1 MGIYIIYKP
10 IGLTPNQI
18 IDYLKKKLKKN
29 KLSFCGRLDPM
40 ASGLMMVLSDDT
52 IKLQDN
58 YLTFDKIYR
67 FDLILGVSTDTY
79 DILGISS
86 KPTIKDLTYIENIII
101 KFNEIKEKFID
112 DFEQE
117 YPPYSSIHVRHQKY
131 GRQALWWYAKNNKL
145 NEINIPSKTVN
156 IKSFKN
162 TDFELIN
169 FKDFYDIIKERLS
182 LLKDTSNNFRQDEIM
197 KHWLYL
203 SELYPNYKIIRINC
217 ELNVSSGCYIR
228 SIANSIG
235 NILKTGG
242 LALDITRIK
251 LGDYDCENISLD

>member
-1 MGIYIIYKP
+1 MGIYIVYKP
-10 IGLTPNQI
+10 IGFTPNQI
-18 IDYLKKKLKKN
+18 IDFLKEKLKKN

-40 ASGLMMVLSDDT
+40 ACGLMMVLSEET
-52 IKLQDN
+52 IKFQDN
-58 YLTFDKIYR
+58 YLTLDKIYK

-79 DILGISS
+79 DILGLSS
-86 KPTIKDLTYIENIII
+86 KPTISDITNIENIIVN
-101 KFNEIKEKFID
+101 FSEVKEKFIG
-112 DFEQE
+112 DFDQE
-117 YPPYSSIHVRHQKY
+117 YPPYSSIHVRHEKY

-145 NEINIPSKTVN
+145 NKINIPSKTVN

-162 TDFELIN
+162 SDYELIN
-169 FKDFYDIIKERLS
+169 FKDFYYIVKDRIS
-182 LLKDTSNNFRQDEIM
+182 LLRNTSNNFRQDEIM
-197 KHWLYL
+197 EHWLIL
-203 SELYPNYKIIRINC
+203 SELYPNYKIIKISC

-251 LGDYDCENISLD
+251 LGNYYNENINLD